1 MKPGLSEALTGVFM
15 FLGGM
20 ARSGILPVLL
30 KNTGEKEGG
39 CSGAA
44 FPELLAKAL
53 EYSGR
58 RIRVQLIRILI
69 KSISCQLSK
78 AGYALTSRII
88 LIWF

>member
-1 MKPGLSEALTGVFM
+1 LEALIGVFM

-30 KNTGEKEGG
+30 KNTGEKEAG

-44 FPELLAKAL
+44 FQELLAEAL
-53 EYSGR
+53 EYYGR
-58 RIRVQLIRILI
+58 RIGVQLMRIHI
-69 KSISCQLSK
+69 KSILYQLSK